1 MMKGCLVGVGV
12 GMFCASTLLGVA
24 GVLQDWVHVVQA
36 VIGVSILSFV
46 LVVVGAVFH
55 LLDVCREVD
64 Q

>member
-1 MMKGCLVGVGV
+1 MKGCLVWVGV
-12 GMFCASTLLGVA
+12 GMFCASSLLGVA

-46 LVVVGAVFH
+46 LVVVGAIFH
-55 LLDVCREVD
+55 IIDVYRYEVD